1 MGELIDNDI
10 DRKNVEGSKKKK
22 KNISVLEDKIEKV
35 EEKLEKHDVLEK
47 KKKKKD
53 KKSKLNGDSSVIED
67 NLHKAVNGD
76 VLTESSKKKNKLKVE
91 TEPIEET
98 VSNLSETVDVESE
111 SGKKK
116 KKKKKVKESNE
127 APVDEEVVEALDKSS
142 KKENKRVSD
151 SVEE

>member
-1 MGELIDNDI
+1 MGEKNARDKIAKELIDNDI

-35 EEKLEKHDVLEK
+35 EEKLDKHDVLEK

-76 VLTESSKKKNKLKVE
+76 VLTESSKKKDKKNKLKVE

-98 VSNLSETVDVESE
+98 VSNLSEPVDVE
-111 SGKKK
+111 
-116 KKKKKVKESNE
+116 
-127 APVDEEVVEALDKSS
+127 
-142 KKENKRVSD
+142 
-151 SVEE
+151 